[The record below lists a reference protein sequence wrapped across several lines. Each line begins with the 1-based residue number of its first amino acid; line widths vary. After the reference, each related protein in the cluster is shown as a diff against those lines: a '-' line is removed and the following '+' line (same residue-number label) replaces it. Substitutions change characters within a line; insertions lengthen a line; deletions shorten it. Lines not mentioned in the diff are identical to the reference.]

1 MLCRKPTNDSFVHW
15 SLEQFELSFA
25 ANRTSSDLFYTN
37 VQVLC
42 TDFDVAG
49 ELFADFE
56 FLGVNLDDFSMQI
69 LVGKS
74 QWQTEH

>member
-1 MLCRKPTNDSFVHW
+1 MLSRKTTNDSFAHW
-15 SLEQFELSFA
+15 SLEKFELSFA
-25 ANRTSSDLFYTN
+25 VNRTSSDLFHMH

-69 LVGKS
+69 LVEKS

>member
-1 MLCRKPTNDSFVHW
+1 MH
-15 SLEQFELSFA
+15 
-25 ANRTSSDLFYTN
+25 

-42 TDFDVAG
+42 TDFDVAA